1 MSLGCNLYGSNVRES
16 SRYIFSV
23 ESGDRATLALAAYIM
38 RDISVIDLGLRFGH
52 SSGFL
57 PFCRDHRLVDVTCL
71 ISQRHKQF
79 PGSDP
84 FKKFRIP
91 APLFDHFFCHFRW
104 NLEILCN
111 INLEVRDPIKHGKIV
126 TYSQPTTYL

>member
-16 SRYIFSV
+16 SRYIFGV

-38 RDISVIDLGLRFGH
+38 RDISVIDLGLRFRH

-71 ISQRHKQF
+71 ISQRYKQF
-79 PGSDP
+79 PGSDS
-84 FKKFRIP
+84 FKKSDFQPNCLAISF
-91 APLFDHFFCHFRW
+91 AFFDGD
-104 NLEILCN
+104 LKTLCN
-111 INLEVRDPIKHGKIV
+111 INREV
-126 TYSQPTTYL
+126 